1 MKENERLL
9 LFYEE
14 CVKKGYSDMT
24 DPQQALKAKVIA
36 TDRKLRYGNSIE
48 QFFQKAKAAYKER
61 EAERIAEKQR
71 IAEETRRCAVPGEE
85 LVNRNFVLC
94 PVLRFP
100 MSIIRRRRELLWH
113 RKAVLP
119 ADRCGK
125 RIRGFRENMNIP
137 EWRF

>member
-48 QFFQKAKAAYKER
+48 QFFQKAKRRMKNVRQNGLQRSRGSRRKRGAVRCR
-61 EAERIAEKQR
+61 EK
-71 IAEETRRCAVPGEE
+71 
-85 LVNRNFVLC
+85 
-94 PVLRFP
+94 
-100 MSIIRRRRELLWH
+100 SW
-113 RKAVLP
+113 
-119 ADRCGK
+119 
-125 RIRGFRENMNIP
+125 
-137 EWRF
+137 